1 MFVNIFSNYD
11 CGNFWASPKHY
22 FYNYKKSQS
31 YEIDN
36 LKSKITSKSLIF
48 SGGSIN
54 KILLSQINDI
64 KNENI
69 KIDFI
74 SWGLGINIFDYTKQN
89 TLIGNISKSKKIFVN
104 YLINFTLKGSRD
116 FQSRY
121 LYEWIPCASC
131 MHPYFQKFKQKKPK
145 KKLGVYYDHNLIFKI
160 KNVEESDYMSN
171 YGIDI
176 EEKLNFISNYEM
188 IITNNYHGVYWA
200 QLLNVKVICLPVK
213 SSLLNFRY
221 NPIYLK
227 NQFFKILG
235 KNGMIKIDEKLYDQV
250 KNTPNFLEECIEA
263 NIQYSEKVNSLI
275 DK

>member
-11 CGNFWASPKHY
+11 CGNFWASPKNY

-104 YLINFTLKGSRD
+104 YLINFTLKGFYLINKSRH
-116 FQSRY
+116 F
-121 LYEWIPCASC
+121 
-131 MHPYFQKFKQKKPK
+131 F
-145 KKLGVYYDHNLIFKI
+145 IF
-160 KNVEESDYMSN
+160 VLLLPSLESS
-171 YGIDI
+171 
-176 EEKLNFISNYEM
+176 
-188 IITNNYHGVYWA
+188 IILFNIT
-200 QLLNVKVICLPVK
+200 
-213 SSLLNFRY
+213 SSTVSSF
-221 NPIYLK
+221 
-227 NQFFKILG
+227 
-235 KNGMIKIDEKLYDQV
+235 
-250 KNTPNFLEECIEA
+250 
-263 NIQYSEKVNSLI
+263 
-275 DK
+275 